1 VTNRR
6 PAEMCRP
13 ESNTLTRYTER
24 HWRLLPARASLS
36 ASAPA
41 AGDGARTPERR
52 CVVGPEPAGRHPKPR
67 IHPIGRRQC
76 TATGTRE
83 TARARSHKPVPLAA
97 STPPRPSARAGLCR
111 ATGPLRAS
119 GTLLRDRTPPRERGS
134 AARPD
139 PSARAGLCCATGPF
153 RASGTLLRA
162 RTLPRERDSAACPR
176 CWPSR
181 AGAACDAATDPPY
194 GQKASFALT
203 FRALADRVQLPPC
216 GGG

>member
-1 VTNRR
+1 MTNRR

-24 HWRLLPARASLS
+24 HWRLLPARATLSASAS

-97 STPPRPSARAGLCR
+97 STPPRPSARAGLCC

-119 GTLLRDRTPPRERGS
+119 G
-134 AARPD
+134 ARPRD
-139 PSARAGLCCATGPF
+139 
-153 RASGTLLRA
+153 

-181 AGAACDAATDPPY
+181 AGAACDASTDPPC
-194 GQKASFALT
+194 GQRRLSPSRSVLSLIVCSYP
-203 FRALADRVQLPPC
+203 RAAGDNRTR
-216 GGG
+216 

>member
-1 VTNRR
+1 VTNHR

-24 HWRLLPARASLS
+24 HRRLLPARASLS

-41 AGDGARTPERR
+41 AADGARTPERR

-67 IHPIGRRQC
+67 IHPVGRRQC

-83 TARARSHKPVPLAA
+83 TARARDHKPVPLAA

-111 ATGPLRAS
+111 ATGPFCAS
-119 GTLLRDRTPPRERGS
+119 RTLPRD
-134 AARPD
+134 
-139 PSARAGLCCATGPF
+139 
-153 RASGTLLRA
+153 

-176 CWPSR
+176 CWRSR
-181 AGAACDAATDPPY
+181 AGAACDAPTDPPR
-194 GQKASFALT
+194 GQKASFALA

>member
-1 VTNRR
+1 VTNHR

-24 HWRLLPARASLS
+24 HRRLLPARASLS

-41 AGDGARTPERR
+41 AADGARTPERR

-67 IHPIGRRQC
+67 IHPVGRRQC

-83 TARARSHKPVPLAA
+83 TARARGHKPVPLAA

-111 ATGPLRAS
+111 ATGP
-119 GTLLRDRTPPRERGS
+119 
-134 AARPD
+134 
-139 PSARAGLCCATGPF
+139 F

-162 RTLPRERDSAACPR
+162 RDVGVRVPGLPATRRPTRRADKRRLS
-176 CWPSR
+176 PSR
-181 AGAACDAATDPPY
+181 SAHSLIVCSYPRAAGDNRT
-194 GQKASFALT
+194 
-203 FRALADRVQLPPC
+203 R
-216 GGG
+216 